1 MLIFTVFAQVL
12 LPILIMFSAGWAL
25 DRKWGV
31 DLATVVKLNLNL
43 FVPAFIFYELT
54 TTRLSGN
61 EALRAVGY
69 TVSVVVVLFAIAA
82 LVARFTKATREQTRS
97 LQIASIFYNSANY
110 GIPLM
115 HLAFPGPAEALQVFV
130 ILVQNIGN
138 FTLGVFLLSS
148 AKHTGFRAFA
158 PIFRQTSVWAVII
171 ALIVRAIFGPITPDM
186 DVAVSE
192 NTATLSWP
200 ILDMVGMRWLWV
212 PLKYFHDGL
221 VAVALVTLGVQ
232 LSKSKAGAAL
242 PRLRWA
248 LVLRLLVGPLVGF
261 ALVRVFQFHGD
272 LAKAMI
278 LSTSFPTAVNT
289 ALIAHEFKAD
299 TEYASGAVFW
309 STIFSMFTVTALIAL
324 LRWPAAAWL
333 WG

>member
-12 LPILIMFSAGWAL
+12 LPILIMFGAGWLL

-54 TTRLSGN
+54 TTQLKGS
-61 EALRAVGY
+61 EALKAVAY
-69 TVSVVVVLFAIAA
+69 TVSVVFVLFAIAA
-82 LVARFTKATREQTRS
+82 VVARFTRATREQTRS

-148 AKHTGFRAFA
+148 AKNTGFRSLA
-158 PIFRQTSVWAVII
+158 PILRQTSVWAVII
-171 ALIVRAIFGPITPDM
+171 ALTVRANWGPITPD
-186 DVAVSE
+186 DE
-192 NTATLSWP
+192 
-200 ILDMVGMRWLWV
+200 GMRWLWV

-248 LVLRLLVGPLVGF
+248 LVLRLLVGPVVGW
-261 ALVRVFQFHGD
+261 ALVRAFHFEGD

-324 LRWPAAAWL
+324 LKWPAAAWL

>member
-12 LPILIMFSAGWAL
+12 LPILIMFGAGWLL

-54 TTRLSGN
+54 TTQLKGS
-61 EALRAVGY
+61 EALKAVAY
-69 TVSVVVVLFAIAA
+69 TVSVVFVLFAISAV
-82 LVARFTKATREQTRS
+82 VARITRATREQTRS

-148 AKHTGFRAFA
+148 AKNTGFRSLA
-158 PIFRQTSVWAVII
+158 PILRQTSVWAVII
-171 ALIVRAIFGPITPDM
+171 ALIVRGIFGPITPDLN
-186 DVAVSE
+186 AALSE
-192 NTATLSWP
+192 HTAAHSWP
-200 ILDMVGMRWLWV
+200 ILDIVGMRWLWV

-221 VAVALVTLGVQ
+221 VAVALITLGVQ

-242 PRLRWA
+242 PRIRWA
-248 LVLRLLVGPLVGF
+248 LVLRLLVGPLVGWM
-261 ALVRVFQFHGD
+261 LVRAFHFQGD
-272 LAKAMI
+272 LAKSMI

-324 LRWPAAAWL
+324 LKWPAAAWL

>member
-82 LVARFTKATREQTRS
+82 LVARFTRATREQTRS

-171 ALIVRAIFGPITPDM
+171 ALIVRALCGPILPDT
-186 DVAVSE
+186 D
-192 NTATLSWP
+192 
-200 ILDMVGMRWLWV
+200 GMRWLWV

>member
-54 TTRLSGN
+54 TTRLSGS
-61 EALRAVGY
+61 EALKAVGY
-69 TVSVVVVLFAIAA
+69 TVSVVVVLFTIAA

-115 HLAFPGPAEALQVFV
+115 HLAFPGPSEALQVFV
-130 ILVQNIGN
+130 ILVQNVGN

-148 AKHTGFRAFA
+148 AKHTGFRALA

-171 ALIVRAIFGPITPDM
+171 ALTVRALCGPILPDT
-186 DVAVSE
+186 E
-192 NTATLSWP
+192 
-200 ILDMVGMRWLWV
+200 GMRWLWV

-242 PRLRWA
+242 PRIRWA
-248 LVLRLLVGPLVGF
+248 LVIRLLVGPVVGL

>member
-1 MLIFTVFAQVL
+1 MLIFTVFTQVL
-12 LPILIMFSAGWAL
+12 LPILVMFGAGWLL
-25 DRKWGV
+25 DRKWNV

-54 TTRLSGN
+54 TTRLRSS
-61 EALRAVGY
+61 EAIKAVAY
-69 TVSVVVVLFAIAA
+69 TIAVVLVLFLIAG
-82 LVARFTKATREQTRS
+82 LVGRMKRQSREETRS

-115 HLAFPGPAEALQVFV
+115 HLAFPAPNPAAALQVFV
-130 ILVQNIGN
+130 VLVQNIGN

-148 AKHTGFRAFA
+148 AKQGGLKALA
-158 PIFRQTSVWAVII
+158 AILRQTSVWSVII
-171 ALIVRAIFGPITPDM
+171 ALIVRGIFGPLEPD
-186 DVAVSE
+186 AE
-192 NTATLSWP
+192 
-200 ILDMVGMRWLWV
+200 GMRWLWV

-248 LVLRLLVGPLVGF
+248 LALRLLVGPLVGWGLAWLF
-261 ALVRVFQFHGD
+261 RFEGD

-309 STIFSMFTVTALIAL
+309 STIFSMFTVTALVAL
-324 LRWPAAAWL
+324 MKWPGAAGL
-333 WG
+333 WGG

>member
-12 LPILIMFSAGWAL
+12 LPILIMFGAGWML

-54 TTRLSGN
+54 TTQLKGG
-61 EALRAVGY
+61 EALKAVAY
-69 TVSVVVVLFAIAA
+69 TVSVVFVLFAIAA
-82 LVARFTKATREQTRS
+82 IVARLTRATREQTRS

-148 AKHTGFRAFA
+148 AKNTGFRSLA
-158 PIFRQTSVWAVII
+158 PILRQTSVWAVII
-171 ALIVRAIFGPITPDM
+171 ALIVRGIWGPITPDN
-186 DVAVSE
+186 E
-192 NTATLSWP
+192 
-200 ILDMVGMRWLWV
+200 GMRWLWV

-242 PRLRWA
+242 PRIRWA
-248 LVLRLLVGPLVGF
+248 LVLRLLVGPLVGWM
-261 ALVRVFQFHGD
+261 LVRLFQFEGD
-272 LAKAMI
+272 LAKSMI

-324 LRWPAAAWL
+324 LKWPAAAWL

>member
-1 MLIFTVFAQVL
+1 MLILTVFAQVL
-12 LPILIMFSAGWAL
+12 LPILIMFGAGWLL
-25 DRKWGV
+25 DRKWNV
-31 DLATVVKLNLNL
+31 DLPTVVKLNLNL

-54 TTRLSGN
+54 TTKLKTG
-61 EALRAVGY
+61 EALKAIAY
-69 TVSVVVVLFAIAA
+69 TISVVLVLFVIAGF
-82 LVARFTKATREQTRS
+82 VARLRKDTREQTRS

-115 HLAFPGPAEALQVFV
+115 HLTFPYPSPAGALQVFV

-148 AKHTGFRAFA
+148 AKHTGLKAFA
-158 PIFRQTSVWAVII
+158 PIFRQTSVWSVII
-171 ALIVRAIFGPITPDM
+171 ALTVRGIFGTIEPDT
-186 DVAVSE
+186 E
-192 NTATLSWP
+192 
-200 ILDMVGMRWLWV
+200 GMRWLWV

-248 LVLRLLVGPLVGF
+248 LALRLLVGPLVGWVL
-261 ALVRVFQFHGD
+261 ARAFHFEGD

-309 STIFSMFTVTALIAL
+309 STLFSMFTVTALIAL
-324 LRWPAAAWL
+324 LKWPPAAWL

>member
-12 LPILIMFSAGWAL
+12 LPILIMFGAGWLL

-54 TTRLSGN
+54 TTQLKGS
-61 EALRAVGY
+61 EALKAVAY
-69 TVSVVVVLFAIAA
+69 TVSVVFVLFAIAA
-82 LVARFTKATREQTRS
+82 IVARFTRATREQTRS

-148 AKHTGFRAFA
+148 AKHTGFRSLA
-158 PIFRQTSVWAVII
+158 PILRQTSVWAVII
-171 ALIVRAIFGPITPDM
+171 ALTVRAICGPITPDN
-186 DVAVSE
+186 E
-192 NTATLSWP
+192 
-200 ILDMVGMRWLWV
+200 GMRWLWV

-242 PRLRWA
+242 PRIRWA
-248 LVLRLLVGPLVGF
+248 LVLRLLVGPLVGWT
-261 ALVRVFQFHGD
+261 LVRLFHFQGD
-272 LAKAMI
+272 LAKSMI

-324 LRWPAAAWL
+324 LKWPAAAWL

>member
-1 MLIFTVFAQVL
+1 MLVFTVFAQVL
-12 LPILIMFSAGWAL
+12 LPILIMFGAGWLL

-31 DLATVVKLNLNL
+31 DLSTVVKLNLNL

-54 TTRLSGN
+54 TTKLRSAD
-61 EALRAVGY
+61 ALKAIAF
-69 TVSVVVVLFAIAA
+69 TVSVVLVLFTLAA
-82 LVARFTKATREQTRS
+82 LVARAQRATREQTRS

-130 ILVQNIGN
+130 ILVQNVGN

-148 AKHTGFRAFA
+148 AKHTGFRALA
-158 PIFRQTSVWAVII
+158 PIFRQTSIWAVLI
-171 ALIVRAIFGPITPDM
+171 ALTVRGILGPIQPDT
-186 DVAVSE
+186 E
-192 NTATLSWP
+192 N
-200 ILDMVGMRWLWV
+200 MRWLWV
-212 PLKYFHDGL
+212 PLRYFHDGL

-248 LVLRLLVGPLVGF
+248 LALRLLAGPLVGY
-261 ALVRVFQFHGD
+261 ALVRLFQFEGD
-272 LAKAMI
+272 IAKAMI

-324 LRWPAAAWL
+324 LKWPAAAAL
-333 WG
+333 W